1 MRKYQQLA
9 KEIIQGLGGAE
20 NVNSAVHCAT
30 RLRFDLKNPEAANID
45 SLKEIDGVVGV
56 NPTPTQLQVIIGSH
70 VGEVFEEVIQ
80 QGVTNGD
87 AEAGKQP
94 EASTTSAKKETS
106 ILNKV
111 VDTITGCMTPMIPA
125 LTAAGMIKVIL
136 SLSTT
141 FNWMSNESSTYRV
154 LDFIGD
160 GAFYFMPILLAVF
173 AANKFKVNTSI
184 AIIVVGV
191 FLHPNFSQWV
201 ASGDPISFL
210 GMPIQGVIY
219 AASVIPALLT
229 IWAMSY
235 IERGV
240 DKITPQS
247 LKILLNPTLTLLIT
261 APLALIVIGPLGNYA
276 GQGLAWVINLMEG
289 QLGFIMVALLA
300 AAMPFIVM
308 TGMHHALTPIFVAS
322 FAATGTESLILVAQV
337 CANLAQG
344 GATLAVAF
352 KSKQKNVK
360 SIAAAAGV
368 SAIMGIT
375 EPALY
380 GITMKYK
387 KPLVAACISAGI
399 SGCFAGLMHVTLYV
413 PQNSLMAILGFSGD
427 KGTSNIIAGIAMMV
441 MSVVLSFVLTLV
453 LQKDEKIEAAPT
465 EKSAKGLAVNS

>member
-1 MRKYQQLA
+1 MKKYQQLA
-9 KEIIQGLGGAE
+9 KEIIQELGGT
-20 NVNSAVHCAT
+20 NNIHSAVHCAT
-30 RLRFDLKNPEAANID
+30 RLRFDLKSQAKANLNG
-45 SLKEIDGVVGV
+45 LKGIDGVVGV

-70 VGEVFEEVIQ
+70 VGEVFDEVIR
-80 QGVTNGD
+80 QGVANGD
-87 AEAGKQP
+87 AEGKAP
-94 EASTTSAKKETS
+94 SSTASTKETN
-106 ILNKV
+106 LFNKV

-141 FNWMSNESSTYRV
+141 FHWMSNESSTYRV

-210 GMPIQGVIY
+210 AMPIQGVIY

-240 DKITPQS
+240 DKITPKS

-276 GQGLAWVINLMEG
+276 GQGLAWVINLMQG

-300 AAMPFIVM
+300 ATMPFIVM

-322 FAATGTESLILVAQV
+322 FAATGTESLILVAQI

-344 GATLAVAF
+344 GATLAIAF

-360 SIAAAAGV
+360 SIAAAAGI

-413 PQNSLMAILGFSGD
+413 PQNSLMAVLGFSGD
-427 KGTSNIIAGIAMMV
+427 KGTANVIAGLSMMV
-441 MSVVLSFVLTLV
+441 MSAVLSFVLTFI
-453 LQKDEKIEAAPT
+453 LQKDEKIEAAPA
-465 EKSAKGLAVNS
+465 EKSAGDVAVQS

>member
-1 MRKYQQLA
+1 MKKYQPLV
-9 KEIIQGLGGAE
+9 KEIIQGLGGAD
-20 NVNSAVHCAT
+20 NINSAVHCAT
-30 RLRFDLKNPEAANID
+30 RLRFDLKNQAAANLEE
-45 SLKEIDGVVGV
+45 LKQIDGVVGI

-70 VGEVFEEVIQ
+70 VGDVFEEVVR
-80 QGVTNGD
+80 QGVSNGD
-87 AEAGKQP
+87 SEVK
-94 EASTTSAKKETS
+94 EVSSTASTKETS
-106 ILNKV
+106 IFNRV

-141 FNWMSNESSTYRV
+141 FHWMSNESSTYRV

-276 GQGLAWVINLMEG
+276 GQGLAWVINLMQG

-322 FAATGTESLILVAQV
+322 FAATGTESLILVAQI

-427 KGTSNIIAGIAMMV
+427 KGTANVIAGLSMML
-441 MSVVLSFVLTLV
+441 MSVVLSFVLTFV
-453 LQKDEKIEAAPT
+453 LQKDEKIEATPT
-465 EKSAKGLAVNS
+465 EKTAEGLAVNS

>member
-1 MRKYQQLA
+1 MSKNKELA
-9 KEIIQGLGGAE
+9 RTIIAALGGSE
-20 NVNSAVHCAT
+20 NIYSVVHCAT
-30 RLRFDLKNPEAANID
+30 RLRFSLVDDQRVDEQQLKTIE
-45 SLKEIDGVVGV
+45 GVVGV
-56 NPTPTQLQVIIGSH
+56 NPTPTQYQVIIGSH
-70 VGEVFEEVIQ
+70 VATVFQAVLEEGIV
-80 QGVTNGD
+80 NGD
-87 AEAGKQP
+87 QEVEQEKS
-94 EASTTSAKKETS
+94 ASTSAS
-106 ILNKV
+106 VLDKV

-136 SLSTT
+136 SLGTT
-141 FNWMSNESSTYRV
+141 FHWLSNESSTYRV

-173 AANKFKVNTSI
+173 ASRKFKVNTSI
-184 AIIVVGV
+184 AVVVVGI
-191 FLHPNFSQWV
+191 FLHPNFTSWV
-201 ASGDPISFL
+201 TSGESISFI
-210 GMPIQGVIY
+210 GMPIQGISY

-235 IERGV
+235 IEKGV
-240 DKITPQS
+240 DKLTPKA
-247 LKILLNPTLTLLIT
+247 LKILLNPTLVLLIS

-276 GQGLAWVINLMEG
+276 GKGLAWFIELMQG

-344 GATLAVAF
+344 GATLAVAL
-352 KSKQKNVK
+352 KSKDK
-360 SIAAAAGV
+360 SLKTVATAAGI

-380 GITMKYK
+380 GVTMKFK
-387 KPLVAACISAGI
+387 KPLIAACISAGVA
-399 SGCFAGLMHVTLYV
+399 GCFAGIMHVTLYV

-427 KGTSNIIAGIAMMV
+427 KGTANIAAGIIMMLV
-441 MSVVLSFVLTLV
+441 STVLSFILTWI
-453 LQKDEKIEAAPT
+453 LQKEETQAEMTTSTVSMEAAR
-465 EKSAKGLAVNS
+465 